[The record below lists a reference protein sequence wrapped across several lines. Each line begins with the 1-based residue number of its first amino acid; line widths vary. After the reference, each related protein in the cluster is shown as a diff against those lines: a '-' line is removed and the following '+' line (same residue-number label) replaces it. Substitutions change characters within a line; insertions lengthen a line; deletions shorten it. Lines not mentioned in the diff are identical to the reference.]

1 MRIGL
6 VILPT
11 DRWREARRHW
21 EWADDVG
28 FSTAWTYD
36 HIRWGLMPDGPWHAA
51 VPVLAAAAGVTT
63 RVRLGTLVATPN
75 FRHPVTLARDAL
87 ALDDLSGGRLDLGLG
102 PGSLGL
108 DSTALGQDR
117 WTPAERLQRFGEFL
131 DVLHPILDGAP
142 DLRTSIR
149 TAHYSAVEA
158 PSTPGT
164 VQRPLPLTIAAGGP
178 RGMRLVVSH
187 GRHWVTVGPT
197 GGLPHAPQTVL
208 EAVRRQ
214 VPALERACAEAG
226 RASSSLGK
234 TLLWMPYEPRI
245 TSVDQFD
252 ELAAPY
258 EALGFDDFV
267 LHHPRQTGPF
277 SGDMSTFEEIAARQA
292 RDQSSDS
299 REGRARTGDRPT
311 GSQPG

>member
-11 DRWREARRHW
+11 DRWSEARAQW

-28 FSTAWTYD
+28 FATAWTYD
-36 HIRWGLMPDGPWHAA
+36 HIRWGGMPDGPWHASI
-51 VPVLAAAAGVTT
+51 PVLAAAAAVTT

-108 DSTALGQDR
+108 DASSLGQDP
-117 WTPAERLQRFGEFL
+117 WGTAERLERFGEFL
-131 DVLHPILDGAP
+131 DVLHPILDGEAHT
-142 DLRTSIR
+142 RTTVR
-149 TAHYSAVEA
+149 TEHYAAVEA
-158 PSTPGT
+158 PSTPGA
-164 VQRPLPLTIAAGGP
+164 VQRPLPLTVAAGGP
-178 RGMRLVVSH
+178 KGMRLVVAH

-197 GGLPHAPQTVL
+197 GGVAHTPETVL

-214 VPALERACAEAG
+214 RPQLDQACAAAG
-226 RASSSLGK
+226 RDPTTLGK

-245 TSVDQFD
+245 TSADQFD

-258 EALGFDDFV
+258 EEMGFDQFV
-267 LHHPRQTGPF
+267 LHHPAQTGPF
-277 SGDMSTFEEIAARQA
+277 GGDLTAFEQIAQRN
-292 RDQSSDS
+292 RS
-299 REGRARTGDRPT
+299 
-311 GSQPG
+311 